1 MLIFRDERAIEVDLF
16 KAKEPYKVV
25 TINCV
30 GAMGKGIALACKQR
44 FPRIYEDYRLRCKQN
59 EITIGNVYL
68 YEEEK
73 IILLPTKIHFK
84 DRSEI
89 AYVTKGID
97 ALARLG
103 NDLNEDIA
111 IPPLGMVNGWMN
123 PYMRA
128 EVYHH
133 LYLRLNPGE
142 RNYRV
147 YLPRELIAEARK
159 ALL

>member
-1 MLIFRDERAIEVDLF
+1 MLIFRDERHVQGDIFNASE
-16 KAKEPYKVV
+16 AYKVV

-30 GAMGKGIALACKQR
+30 GAMGKGIALACKER
-44 FPRIYEDYRLRCKQN
+44 FPRIYEDYRKRCRQN
-59 EITIGNVYL
+59 EILVGNVYL
-68 YEEEK
+68 YEDEK
-73 IILLPTKIHFK
+73 IILLPTKVHFK

-89 AYVTKGID
+89 VYVTKGID

-111 IPPLGMVNGWMN
+111 LPPLGMANGWL
-123 PYMRA
+123 RA
-128 EVYHH
+128 YERAQIYHH
-133 LYLRLNPGE
+133 LYQRLNPGE

-147 YLPRELIAEARK
+147 YLPELLMKEAIR